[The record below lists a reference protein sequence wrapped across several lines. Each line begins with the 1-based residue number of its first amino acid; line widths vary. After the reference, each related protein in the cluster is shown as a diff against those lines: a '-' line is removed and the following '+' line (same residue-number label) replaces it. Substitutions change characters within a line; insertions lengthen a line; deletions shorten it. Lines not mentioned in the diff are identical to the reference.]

1 MDIEYLGHSAFLL
14 KGENFSVV
22 TDPFSGI
29 GYEMKRVDCDYVLS
43 SHSHFDHNA
52 FDAVNARKIVTLAE
66 GVFTCIPCW
75 HDEVC
80 GKKRGENNAFFF
92 NMDGLNILHLGDFGE
107 PFTKE
112 NAKKFASLKVD
123 VLFIP
128 IGGTY
133 TIDAIDAYEYAKVIG
148 ARLTIGMH
156 FKTKKSKI
164 DIALPEEFISISNA
178 TKVGNRLSVT
188 LENISNL
195 PKTVV
200 MDGEF

>member
-1 MDIEYLGHSAFLL
+1 MLWYRI
-14 KGENFSVV
+14 NQ
-22 TDPFSGI
+22 
-29 GYEMKRVDCDYVLS
+29 
-43 SHSHFDHNA
+43 
-52 FDAVNARKIVTLAE
+52 
-66 GVFTCIPCW
+66 
-75 HDEVC
+75 
-80 GKKRGENNAFFF
+80 
-92 NMDGLNILHLGDFGE
+92 
-107 PFTKE
+107 
-112 NAKKFASLKVD
+112 
-123 VLFIP
+123 IP